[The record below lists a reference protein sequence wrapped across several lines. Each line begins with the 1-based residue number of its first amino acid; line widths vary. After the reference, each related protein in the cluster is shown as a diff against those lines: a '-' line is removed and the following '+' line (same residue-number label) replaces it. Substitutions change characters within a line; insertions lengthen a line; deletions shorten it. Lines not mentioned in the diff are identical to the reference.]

1 VKGAACGPR
10 RRLAGINYSKKT
22 ITPEFF
28 YGESLDST
36 SQDFARPPDGK
47 SLLNQRPTLAA
58 PRAAPLESLSGPNSE
73 SNDLQSPG
81 KSKGSGR
88 KLRTDPLNQFVSI
101 KKCSLQSAVQ
111 KIASPFPNIAHH
123 YWDNMRFTGERQV
136 RPARAPRF

>member
-1 VKGAACGPR
+1 MALAILRCVQGDACGPR
-10 RRLAGINYSKKT
+10 RHISGINYSKKT
-22 ITPEFF
+22 ISVEFK
-28 YGESLDST
+28 YGRPSDALDSD
-36 SQDFARPPDGK
+36 SARPPDGK

-101 KKCSLQSAVQ
+101 KKCSPGRTRTS
-111 KIASPFPNIAHH
+111 NIPVNSGVLHH
-123 YWDNMRFTGERQV
+123 
-136 RPARAPRF
+136 